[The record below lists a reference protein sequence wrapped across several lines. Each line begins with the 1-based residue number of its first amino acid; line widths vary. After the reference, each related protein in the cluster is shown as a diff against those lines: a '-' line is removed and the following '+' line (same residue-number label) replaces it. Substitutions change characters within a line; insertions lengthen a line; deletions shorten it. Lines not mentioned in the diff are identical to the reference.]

1 METIESINNFYLSVK
16 SKSIDRHWK
25 TPIKNMDLALIK
37 QLAAQMRVKPQV
49 YTGESNEACKSLMRM
64 AQNSAY
70 ALCIHQLLHC
80 KGIAMEDFHD
90 TITTD
95 QGDPNENRCRVVAEY
110 ILYHEQRRL
119 LLAEQKIKRKKKRQ
133 KTKP

>member
-1 METIESINNFYLSVK
+1 
-16 SKSIDRHWK
+16 
-25 TPIKNMDLALIK
+25 MDLALIK

-70 ALCIHQLLHC
+70 ALCIHQLLHR
-80 KGIAMEDFHD
+80 KGIAIIDFHN

-95 QGDPNENRCRVVAEY
+95 QGAPNENRCRVVAEY

-119 LLAEQKIKRKKKRQ
+119 LLAEQKRQRMEANPQGKKNKRQ
-133 KTKP
+133 KTQKKN

>member
-1 METIESINNFYLSVK
+1 M
-16 SKSIDRHWK
+16 R
-25 TPIKNMDLALIK
+25 LIISYGK
-37 QLAAQMRVKPQV
+37 ILPFFKDP
-49 YTGESNEACKSLMRM
+49 TKSLMRM
-64 AQNSAY
+64 AQNRAY

-95 QGDPNENRCRVVAEY
+95 QGAPNENRCRVVAEY